1 MRTARGFS
9 RLDEF
14 VANVKSVCV
23 FVWYVGL
30 AFGVVFAMA
39 VWFGPVGISW
49 LDWMNVIW
57 YSVKYEV
64 SLDQVHMGT
73 KPRDCDW
80 GHAPLG
86 DKGCH
91 FKAVVV
97 AYNAAGYMV
106 GVDDAPKTPA
116 LDTTGLTPVP
126 NQLLPANLKIK
137 SVGVRWTKVTD

>member
-23 FVWYVGL
+23 FIWYVGL

-64 SLDQVHMGT
+64 SIDQVHMGT
-73 KPRDCDW
+73 KPTDCDW

-91 FKAVVV
+91 FQATVI
-97 AYNAAGYMV
+97 AYNTAGYIV
-106 GVDDAPKTPA
+106 PA
-116 LDTTGLTPVP
+116 IAWKKELDTTGLIPLTGS
-126 NQLLPANLKIK
+126 NPADDLKIK
-137 SVGVRWTKVTD
+137 SVEVRWTKVMD